1 MAKKPRIACVS
12 DATILAAVRGYF
24 RYDHEWQAIEMLEKI
39 HTDFIRSKLQSDTPP
54 CDYQVKSIACSVT
67 LWVRGYNVTKE
78 EKAAHYRG
86 NFVRLAIAPADAG
99 KWTIAAE
106 KIDIPLAKHPEK
118 ERPKAAHP
126 NWGHPVLRAV
136 ETAKKFDGI
145 EIARAFLHSLHHEYP
160 DATIPGKDVVHV
172 MVYNRKLDEGAPIQK
187 ITVKVKPLSD
197 GGAKLM
203 LMKKKPKG
211 KKLPISTTPQ
221 PDEGKFTVMVKKRRK

>member
-1 MAKKPRIACVS
+1 M
-12 DATILAAVRGYF
+12 
-24 RYDHEWQAIEMLEKI
+24 
-39 HTDFIRSKLQSDTPP
+39 
-54 CDYQVKSIACSVT
+54 
-67 LWVRGYNVTKE
+67 TKE

-106 KIDIPLAKHPEK
+106 KIDVPLAKHPEK

-211 KKLPISTTPQ
+211 KKLPAHSEPQ
-221 PDEGKFTVMVKKRRK
+221 PDAGKFTVMVKKRRGK